1 MIDVSHVSKTY
12 RSVLRGRTVHA
23 VRDLSLTVAAGEVFG
38 IAGPNGAG
46 KTTLLAVLLG
56 FLRPDGG
63 SVRIAGDV
71 PRTFVERHGVC
82 YLSEL
87 VDIPGWWSVR
97 GAIDRYAL
105 LTGIPGHARPA
116 AVRDAIERLGLGEHR
131 AKRIKQL
138 SKGNRQRVGLA
149 QALLGDS
156 PVVILDEPTH
166 GLDPLWTQRF
176 RDIVATL
183 RRPDRAIVIASHNL
197 DELERLADRVAI
209 LDHGALSRLVDGGEA
224 PAAGALAY
232 RLVLEAD
239 HAAVSASFPTARR
252 TASSRDVSFDVEGTI
267 EELNAGL
274 RALLA
279 SGAVVRAFYPA
290 RSRLEE
296 SFRQAVEQS

>member
-1 MIDVSHVSKTY
+1 MI
-12 RSVLRGRTVHA
+12 RGRTVNA

-46 KTTLLAVLLG
+46 KTTLLALLLG
-56 FLRPDGG
+56 FLRPDDG
-63 SVRIAGDV
+63 SVQIAGEA
-71 PRTFVERHGVC
+71 PRAFVERHGVC

-97 GAIDRYAL
+97 GALDRYAL
-105 LTGIPGHARPA
+105 LTGIPARARPG
-116 AVRDAIERLGLGEHR
+116 AVREAIERLGLGEHR

-149 QALLGDS
+149 QALFGDS

-176 RDIVATL
+176 RDIVAAL

-224 PAAGALAY
+224 PATGALAY
-232 RLVLEAD
+232 RLVLEAE
-239 HAAVSASFPTARR
+239 HAAVAAAFPAARR
-252 TASSRDVSFDVEGTI
+252 TASARDVSFDVDGTI
-267 EELNAGL
+267 EDLNAGL

-279 SGAVVRAFYPA
+279 AGAVVRAFYPA

-296 SFRQAVEQS
+296 SFREAVERS